1 MRIDESVFVHKM
13 AFISGEVRIGRN
25 SSIWPGAVIRGDFAP
40 VTIGEYTNVQDNVVI
55 HADPHSLLKVG
66 NYVTIGHSAVLHG
79 CEIQDRVIIGMNATI
94 MEGAKMAQN
103 CIIAANALVREN
115 AIIPESSLVAGIPGE
130 IKHRKT
136 DPELIMRSA
145 LVYYELSRR
154 YLKGEETFPENQVDK
169 VIEIYKEK
177 GVL

>member
-1 MRIDESVFVHKM
+1 MRIDKSVFVHKM
-13 AFISGEVRIGRN
+13 AFISGEVRIGKN
-25 SSIWPGAVIRGDFAP
+25 SSVWPGAVIRGDFAP
-40 VTIGEYTNVQDNVVI
+40 VTIG
-55 HADPHSLLKVG
+55 HS
-66 NYVTIGHSAVLHG
+66 SVLHG

-94 MEGAKMAQN
+94 MEGAKVARN
-103 CIIAANALVREN
+103 SIIAANALVREN

-136 DPELIMRSA
+136 DSELIMRSA

-154 YLKGEETFPENQVDK
+154 YLKGEEIFPEDQVDK

-177 GVL
+177 GLL